1 MEDRKNLLQRGVEL
15 LPGLVVLLAIGLC
28 GKYLERGF
36 ASLLNESSKVLAK
49 DMYIL
54 FAIIV
59 GMIVGNLVN
68 FPRIFRQGIATY
80 EFFLK
85 FGVVLIGAK
94 LAIQE
99 LFKLGGIGIILV
111 ILEIMASILI
121 VRIVAR
127 KFKLSEK
134 LSSLISIGVGIC
146 GVSAIVGCAPA
157 IDADEKDSSYAIA
170 IILIFGAMALI
181 LYPAIGKLLD
191 MSDKSFGI
199 WAGLAVDN
207 TAEAVAT
214 GHIYSETAGK
224 YATMTKLMRNALMGI
239 TILGFAVYYANRG
252 MARGISHKGRFIWE
266 KFPKFVIG
274 FVLFSIFASIRFE
287 NGYVFLTGA
296 HVKAFSNL
304 YKWAFMLTFAGVG
317 LSTSLKDMRG
327 TGFKPFIVGIT
338 TELGVGIF
346 TLILIYA
353 LGFTGILL

>member
-1 MEDRKNLLQRGVEL
+1 MRERNKFVRNALEYV
-15 LPGLVVLLAIGLC
+15 PGIAMLAVIGLC
-28 GKYLERGF
+28 GKYLERVV
-36 ASLLNESSKVLAK
+36 ASVLSDSARVVSS

-54 FAIIV
+54 FAIII
-59 GMIVGNLVN
+59 GIIVGNLVKM
-68 FPRIFRQGIATY
+68 PSIFRKGIATY
-80 EFFLK
+80 EFWLK

-99 LFKLGGIGIILV
+99 LFLLGSLGIVLV
-111 ILEIMASILI
+111 VLEIIASILI
-121 VRIVAR
+121 VRLVSR
-127 KFKLSEK
+127 RFRLSEK

-157 IDADEKDSSYAIA
+157 IDAEEKDSSYAIA
-170 IILIFGAMALI
+170 IILIFGAMALV

-191 MSDKSFGI
+191 MTDKSFGM

-239 TILGFAVYYANRG
+239 TILGFAVYYARKG
-252 MARGISHKGRFIWE
+252 LAKDIQHKGKFLWE

-274 FVLFSIFASIRFE
+274 FILFTILASIRFE
-287 NGYVFLTGA
+287 NGYVLLTKEQIGA
-296 HVKAFSNL
+296 LKNL

-317 LSTSLKDMRG
+317 LSTSIRDMKG
-327 TGFKPFIVGIT
+327 TGFKPFAVGIT
-338 TELGVGIF
+338 TELGVGLF
-346 TLILIYA
+346 TLVLI
-353 LGFTGILL
+353 FLLNFSGML